1 MTSPKKIAA
10 NRINGRKGRGPRS
23 SAGKAR
29 ASRNALRHGLT
40 TLKRNAI
47 LLEEIKQIANLICQ
61 GEQNPQL
68 FEQALVIAENEQL
81 LRFARAERIAVIERL
96 RDEKMVP
103 LAKGDN
109 RLALVK
115 ARFREASVAYP
126 ELVKVRA
133 LVEETFNVGRDPE
146 FEELEEPFRSA
157 WHPQPPKERDEYEA
171 MQEAM
176 RDLGRVFRYERRA
189 WSRRKR
195 AIREYITIKV
205 IGRVIK

>member
-10 NRINGRKGRGPRS
+10 NRINGRKGRGPRTA
-23 SAGKAR
+23 AGKSR

-40 TLKRNAI
+40 TLKRNAT
-47 LLEEIKQIANLICQ
+47 LLEEIKRIANLICQ
-61 GEQNPQL
+61 REQNPQL
-68 FEQALVIAENEQL
+68 FEQALVIAENELL

-115 ARFREASVAYP
+115 ARFREARVAYP

-133 LVEETFNVGRDPE
+133 LVEESFKAGRDQE
-146 FEELEEPFRSA
+146 FEELKEPFLSA
-157 WHPQPPKERDEYEA
+157 WHPKRPEDRDEYEA
-171 MQEAM
+171 MREAM
-176 RDLGRVFRYERRA
+176 RDLGRVFRYEQRA

-195 AIREYITIKV
+195 AVREFITIKL
-205 IGRVIK
+205 IGRVTI